1 MEIRNVDYSYQQRIK
16 TLSDISMTVP
26 KGQITTIIGPNG
38 SGKSTLLQLMSRHL
52 TPGKG
57 EMLLDGKNISLY
69 STKEFARKIAVV
81 HQQND
86 APNDMTVER
95 LIEYGRLPYKKL
107 LQMKQKEDYDIIA
120 WALKCTNLEDKK
132 DVVLNRL
139 SGGERQRVWIAMA
152 LAQKTNYLFLDEPT
166 TYLDLFHQYE
176 ILELITQLNQLNS
189 MTIVMVLHDL
199 NQAIKY
205 SDQLII
211 MKDGAIVKH
220 GKPAEVM
227 NEQIIKEI
235 YRLDVLMK
243 SDKDAGLYIVPIG
256 V

>member
-1 MEIRNVDYSYQQRIK
+1 MEIRNVDYSYQQNIK
-16 TLSDISMTVP
+16 TLSNISMTVA

-52 TPGKG
+52 TPEKG
-57 EMLLDGKNISLY
+57 EVLLDGKKISLF
-69 STKEFARKIAVV
+69 STKEFAREIAVV

-86 APNDMTVER
+86 APTDMTVER

-107 LQMKQKEDYDIIA
+107 LQMKQKEDDDIIA
-120 WALKCTNLEDKK
+120 WALTCTNLEEKK
-132 DVVLNRL
+132 DVMLHQL
-139 SGGERQRVWIAMA
+139 SGGERQRVWIAMS

-176 ILELITQLNQLNS
+176 ILEFITQLNQLNN

-211 MKDGAIVKH
+211 MKDGAIVTQ

-235 YRLDVLMK
+235 YGVEVVMK
-243 SDKDAGLYIVPIG
+243 SDKDTGLYIVPIG